1 MKFSCPLFFFSKECD
16 QVALTFHPF
25 YNLLQIVKTF
35 HINWILMKLNKY
47 QNDTQIPL
55 ALFLQVLVLH
65 LVHNC
70 LFIRILKDLS
80 LLKSFHKISGIRFKW
95 PLLRDIPELMSYL
108 HCRLCLCFILFNASH
123 YEQLKTSKSMKMA
136 GSYGPPP

>member
-1 MKFSCPLFFFSKECD
+1 MPSLFFSKECD

-47 QNDTQIPL
+47 QNDTQIPV

-65 LVHNC
+65 LVHNF

-80 LLKSFHKISGIRFKW
+80 LLKSFHKISGIRYKW
-95 PLLRDIPELMSYL
+95 PLLRVQGTYPNSCTTCIVDYVCVSF
-108 HCRLCLCFILFNASH
+108 CLTH

-136 GSYGPPP
+136 GSYGPSP